1 MEPIDRDSVYRFL
14 FEEMPVRGEIVHLDA
29 AWRAASERVDYP
41 PALRAMLGEAMA
53 AAVLLSSTLK
63 FNGSLTLQLQGS
75 GALQLLVVQC
85 TSGLNMRGLARTAEG
100 FEGDIEGLSLAEL
113 TGKDGRMVITIEQ
126 EDRQERYQGIVP
138 LEGERLADCF
148 EAYFTRSEQLPTR
161 LFLAA
166 DEERA
171 AGMLLQVMPGHE
183 QDEHAW
189 EHVTTL
195 GETVTSEELRELD
208 ASTILH
214 RLYHE
219 EDLRLFESAPVA
231 FRCTCSRDRIAD
243 MLRSFGEEEV
253 ESIIEEQ
260 GRVSVD
266 CEFCGRT
273 YAFDPVDAKALFTGA
288 MDPDEG
294 HSH

>member
-1 MEPIDRDSVYRFL
+1 MQAKDRDSLHRFL

-29 AWRAASERVDYP
+29 AWRAAAERVDYP
-41 PALRAMLGEAMA
+41 PALGALLGEAMA

-63 FNGSLTLQLQGS
+63 FEGSLTLQLHGT

-85 TSGLNMRGLARTAEG
+85 TSGLNMRGLARTADD
-100 FEGDIEGLSLAEL
+100 FEGDIDGLSLQEL

-126 EDRQERYQGIVP
+126 DGRQERYQGIVP
-138 LEGERLADCF
+138 LEGDGLAECF
-148 EAYFTRSEQLPTR
+148 EAYFARSEQLPTR

-166 DEERA
+166 DKERA

-183 QDEHAW
+183 QDESSW
-189 EHVTTL
+189 QHVTTL
-195 GETVTSEELRELD
+195 GETITSEELRELD
-208 ASTILH
+208 AGTILH

-231 FRCTCSRDRIAD
+231 FRCTCSRKRIAD

-253 ESIIEEQ
+253 ESIISEQ
-260 GRVSVD
+260 DKVSVD
-266 CEFCGRT
+266 CEFCGRN
-273 YAFDPVDAKALFTGA
+273 YSFDPVDAKALFTDA
-288 MDPDEG
+288 LDMHDDR
-294 HSH
+294 SH